1 MLNDTPLT
9 VGSLFRV
16 FRLRIF
22 VTWGMV
28 LGETALLALIPLFI
42 GLAIDDLL
50 AGGRAAFWQL
60 AGIMGL
66 LIAITVA
73 RRAYDTR
80 IYGTMRVELGK
91 AQVQRA
97 TGQKVSTLNA
107 RIAMGRELVDFLED
121 TLPEAIA
128 AGVQLVISVL
138 VLSFFSPHLALVAG
152 GATLTMIALY
162 ALFHRRFDAL
172 NSAINQ
178 RSEQQVALLERRKL
192 RAMTAHFLRLRR
204 LEVRLS
210 DSEALLYGGI
220 FVILLGMIL
229 FNLRIATALPDVT
242 AGILFSVISYSWEYV
257 ESALALP
264 VTLQSWTRLSEIMC
278 RINKGEQVASRDKS

>member
-1 MLNDTPLT
+1 MLSDLPLT
-9 VGSLFRV
+9 ISSLFRV

-22 VTWGMV
+22 LTWGMI
-28 LGETALLALIPLFI
+28 LGETALMALIPLFI

-50 AGGRAAFWQL
+50 VGGFTAFWQL
-60 AGIMGL
+60 TGIMGL
-66 LIAITVA
+66 LIALSVA

-80 IYGTMRVELGK
+80 IYGAIRVELGK
-91 AQVQRA
+91 AQVQRGA
-97 TGQKVSTLNA
+97 EQEVSALNA
-107 RIAMGRELVDFLED
+107 RIAMGRELVDFLEE

-128 AGVQLVISVL
+128 AGVQLIISVV

-152 GATLTMIALY
+152 GATLAMIALY
-162 ALFHRRFDAL
+162 ALFHRRFYHL
-172 NSAINQ
+172 NAAINQ

-192 RAMTAHFLRLRR
+192 RAMSAHFLRLRR

-229 FNLRIATALPDVT
+229 FNLRIATVLPEVT
-242 AGILFSVISYSWEYV
+242 AGTLFSVVSYSWEYV

-264 VTLQSWTRLSEIMC
+264 ITLQSWTRLSEIMA
-278 RINKGEQVASRDKS
+278 RINQSEPRDHAR